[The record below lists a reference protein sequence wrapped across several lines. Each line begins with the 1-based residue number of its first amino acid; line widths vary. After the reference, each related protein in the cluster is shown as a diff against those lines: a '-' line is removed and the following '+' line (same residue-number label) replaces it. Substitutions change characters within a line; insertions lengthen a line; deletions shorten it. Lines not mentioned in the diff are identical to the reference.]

1 MKTGRESTSLQLIFS
16 LFVGLLITAFVGV
29 GVNTFIPTPTV
40 ALERQVQSLVRRQVA
55 IERDRSPAELST
67 SDREQIQR
75 LRDSV
80 TTLEEVMRVERAQWS
95 QTTSLVL
102 IACATLAMVIAVVR
116 AEQLAILGNG
126 LLLGG
131 VFTMLYGV
139 GVVIAATEST
149 VRFLILTAALG
160 VTLGLGY
167 LRFVRRRE
175 PATAPILPADG
186 AEYAASRDALAA
198 RVGRLEQQLRDIA
211 KLLTDT
217 PAP

>member
-1 MKTGRESTSLQLIFS
+1 
-16 LFVGLLITAFVGV
+16 
-29 GVNTFIPTPTV
+29 VNTFIPTPTV
-40 ALERQVQSLVRRQVA
+40 ATERQVQSLVRRQVA

-167 LRFVRRRE
+167 LRFVRRRD
-175 PATAPILPADG
+175 PAAAPILPVDA
-186 AEYAASRDALAA
+186 AAHAASRDALDA

-217 PAP
+217 PSP